1 MRLALDI
8 PNQYRRNKMIQWNKE
23 TLESP
28 NSVAQI
34 LTLAETEWNNRKE
47 LYKRIR
53 RKTSYSEIVSTD
65 DNKIKVGFE
74 NYINSMVTGYF
85 AGKTP
90 IYDVEKISDPK
101 KLNIIKRILN
111 KVFSVDKNKD
121 EELKVL
127 IDYISKYND
136 EAAEFFDLSFDYFGM
151 RACYE
156 VLYENDE
163 NEIVYTKQSALNT
176 IGIFDYSTPVQQI
189 GQLRKWTEK
198 DKNNNDIIIVELT
211 TINGKRYYSPT
222 PEDYKKLKEDESRY
236 EESKW
241 NMLPCI
247 AIENEMGLSCFELV
261 ISLICAYERVI
272 QNSRNTF
279 QYNDDAKLKI
289 TGYSPQNELMV
300 TKLDKE
306 GNPELDEN
314 GQEKQVLNEARKKED
329 EAMLKMGVFYTPD
342 NSGDIAWV
350 EKNVQDTA
358 LQNHKKT
365 LIDLISMISG
375 VPNITDL
382 GFTNADN
389 ASALDRKFFA
399 LEQMITQADKQ
410 FKKAILRRWETII
423 DRINKRKNKQYDFR
437 SIKIDLQ
444 RNLPT
449 DKGTETDRAL
459 KLRGLLSD
467 ESIIDMLPDDFDSIS
482 ELEKV
487 DKQNQENME
496 KNLENM
502 QILGSDGED
511 GKMELSQQTDE
522 KAKGDISKNK
532 QTNSKQIA
540 NDTENVPFQSK
551 QSISNSKQ

>member
-1 MRLALDI
+1 
-8 PNQYRRNKMIQWNKE
+8 MIQWNKE
-23 TLESP
+23 TLENP
-28 NSVAQI
+28 DSVAQI
-34 LTLAETEWNNRKE
+34 VSLADTEWEARKK
-47 LYKRIR
+47 LYERIR
-53 RKTSYSEIVSTD
+53 RKLSNSEMVSTN
-65 DNKIKVGFE
+65 DNNIKVGFE

-85 AGKTP
+85 AGKAPT
-90 IYDVEKISDPK
+90 YDVEKISEPK
-101 KLNIIKRILN
+101 KLNIIKELLN
-111 KVFSVDKNKD
+111 KIFNNDNNKD

-136 EAAEFFDLSFDYFGM
+136 DGAEFFDLAFDYFGL

-156 VLYENDE
+156 VIYENSE

-176 IGIFDYSTPVQQI
+176 IGIFDYSTPVNQI

-198 DKNNNDIIIVELT
+198 NENNADITIIELT
-211 TINGKRYYSPT
+211 TINGKKYYSPT
-222 PEDYKKLKEDESRY
+222 PEDYKKLKEIESRK
-236 EESKW
+236 EKGKW
-241 NMLPCI
+241 DMLPCI
-247 AIENEMGLSCFELV
+247 ATENEKGLSSFELV

-289 TGYSPQNELMV
+289 TGYEPDEETLIQETDKDGNLVKNKDGSPKMIE
-300 TKLDKE
+300 
-306 GNPELDEN
+306 NPLRKQFDES
-314 GQEKQVLNEARKKED
+314 L
-329 EAMLKMGVFYTPD
+329 LKAKVFYTPD

-350 EKNVQDTA
+350 EKTVQDTA

-382 GFTNADN
+382 GFTTADN

-399 LEQMITQADKQ
+399 LEQMITSADKQ
-410 FKKAILRRWETII
+410 FKKSILRRWETII
-423 DRINKRKNKQYDFR
+423 DKINKKKQKHYDFR
-437 SIKIDLQ
+437 NIKIDLQ

-467 ESIIDMLPDDFDSIS
+467 ASIIDMLPDDFDSTS
-482 ELEKV
+482 ELEKI
-487 DKQNQENME
+487 DKQNQENID

-502 QILGSDGED
+502 KKMGQNTDGAALNVKVD
-511 GKMELSQQTDE
+511 
-522 KAKGDISKNK
+522 NK
-532 QTNSKQIA
+532 
-540 NDTENVPFQSK
+540 
-551 QSISNSKQ
+551 SNSEVKDNVKKEDIKKTETTIKKEE

>member
-1 MRLALDI
+1 
-8 PNQYRRNKMIQWNKE
+8 MIQWKKE
-23 TLESP
+23 TLENP
-28 NSVAQI
+28 DSVAQI
-34 LTLAETEWNNRKE
+34 LALADTEWNNRKQ
-47 LYKRIR
+47 LYERIK
-53 RKTSYSEIVSTD
+53 RKTSNSEIVSLD
-65 DNKIKVGFE
+65 DNIIKVGFE
-74 NYINSMVTGYF
+74 SYINSMVTGYF
-85 AGKTP
+85 AGKPP
-90 IYDVEKISDPK
+90 IYDVEKISDPT
-101 KLNIIKRILN
+101 KLNIIKELLN
-111 KVFSVDKNKD
+111 KVFNTDSNKD

-136 EAAEFFDLSFDYFGM
+136 ESTEFFDLAFDYFGM

-156 VLYENDE
+156 RLYENDE

-176 IGIFDYSTPVQQI
+176 IGIFDYNTPVNQI

-198 DKNNNDIIIVELT
+198 DKNNVDITVVELI
-211 TINGKRYYSPT
+211 TINGKKYYSPT
-222 PEDYKKLKEDESRY
+222 PEDYKKLQEDESRY
-236 EESKW
+236 EEGKW
-241 NMLPCI
+241 GMLPCI

-279 QYNDDAKLKI
+279 QYNDEAKLKI
-289 TGYSPQNELMV
+289 TGFTPQNELMV
-300 TKLDKE
+300 TKLDKD

-314 GQEKQVLNEARKKED
+314 GQEKQVLNKAREEED
-329 EAMLKMGVFYTPD
+329 KTLLKMGVFYTPD
-342 NSGDIAWV
+342 NTGDIAWI

-399 LEQMITQADKQ
+399 LEQMITSADKQ
-410 FKKAILRRWETII
+410 FKKALLRRWETII
-423 DRINKRKNKQYDFR
+423 DRINKRKNKKYDFR

-467 ESIIDMLPDDFDSIS
+467 ESIIDMLPDDLDAIS
-482 ELEKV
+482 EIEKIN
-487 DKQNQENME
+487 KQNQENIE

-502 QILGSDGED
+502 KNNS
-511 GKMELSQQTDE
+511 T
-522 KAKGDISKNK
+522 KNK
-532 QTNSKQIA
+532 KYEVGDTDVEVSRQKDDGAKKDIPESEPTNAK
-540 NDTENVPFQSK
+540 
-551 QSISNSKQ
+551 

>member
-1 MRLALDI
+1 
-8 PNQYRRNKMIQWNKE
+8 MIQWNKE
-23 TLESP
+23 TLEET
-28 NSVAQI
+28 NSVSQI
-34 LTLAETEWNNRKE
+34 LSIAETEWASRKM
-47 LYKRIR
+47 LYERIR
-53 RKTSYSEIVSTD
+53 RKPTYSELVSES
-65 DNKIKVGFE
+65 DNSVKVAFE

-85 AGKTP
+85 AGKAP
-90 IYDVEKISDPK
+90 VYDVEKVSDPT
-101 KLNIIKRILN
+101 KLNIIKKLLN
-111 KVFSVDKNKD
+111 KVFNIDNNKD

-136 EAAEFFDLSFDYFGM
+136 EATEFFNLAFDYFGM

-156 VLYENDE
+156 ILYENDE
-163 NEIVYTKQSALNT
+163 NEMVYTNQSALNT
-176 IGIFDYSTPVQQI
+176 IGIFDYSTPVNQI

-198 DKNNNDIIIVELT
+198 DKNNADIIIVELT
-211 TINGKRYYSPT
+211 TINGKKYYTPT
-222 PEDYKKLKEDESRY
+222 PEDIRKLKEIEDRKTEG
-236 EESKW
+236 KW
-241 NMLPCI
+241 DMLPCI
-247 AIENEMGLSCFELV
+247 AIENEMGLSSFELV

-289 TGYSPQNELMV
+289 TGFTPQNELMV

-314 GQEKQVLNEARKKED
+314 GQEKQVVNKAREEED
-329 EAMLKMGVFYTPD
+329 KALLKMGVFYTPD
-342 NSGDIAWV
+342 KSGDIAWV
-350 EKNVQDTA
+350 EKSIQDTA

-365 LIDLISMISG
+365 LVDLISMISG

-399 LEQMITQADKQ
+399 LEQMITNADRQ
-410 FKKAILRRWETII
+410 FRKALLRRWQIII
-423 DRINKRKNKQYDFR
+423 DRINKRKSKKYDFR

-449 DKGTETDRAL
+449 DKYTETDRAL

-467 ESIIDMLPDDFDSIS
+467 ESIIDMLPDDLDSMS
-482 ELEKV
+482 EIQKI

-502 QILGSDGED
+502 S
-511 GKMELSQQTDE
+511 KMGQDVTNAPLNVSKESQDE
-522 KAKGDISKNK
+522 KILENKKGEVEIK
-532 QTNSKQIA
+532 QKNSKYS
-540 NDTENVPFQSK
+540 DTK
-551 QSISNSKQ
+551 IK

>member
-1 MRLALDI
+1 
-8 PNQYRRNKMIQWNKE
+8 MIQWNLE
-23 TLESP
+23 TLENE

-34 LTLAETEWNNRKE
+34 LMLADKEWNARKQ
-47 LYKRIR
+47 LYERIR
-53 RKTSYSEIVSTD
+53 RKTDNSELVSLD
-65 DNKIKVGFE
+65 DNKIKVAFE

-90 IYDVEKISDPK
+90 VYDVEKISDPT
-101 KLNIIKRILN
+101 KLNIIKKLLN
-111 KVFSVDKNKD
+111 KVFNTDANKD

-136 EAAEFFDLSFDYFGM
+136 DATEFFDLAFDYFGM
-151 RACYE
+151 RGCYE
-156 VLYENDE
+156 ILYENEE

-176 IGIFDYSTPVQQI
+176 MGIFDYSTPVKQI
-189 GQLRKWTEK
+189 GQLRKWTER
-198 DKNNNDIIIVELT
+198 DKNGADITIVELT

-222 PEDYKKLKEDESRY
+222 PNDYKKLQEDKDRFK
-236 EESKW
+236 ESKW

-247 AIENEMGLSCFELV
+247 AIENEMGLSSFELV
-261 ISLICAYERVI
+261 VSLICAYERVI

-289 TGYSPQNELMV
+289 TGFDPQNDLMV
-300 TKLDKE
+300 TKLDKD

-314 GQEKQVLNEARKKED
+314 GQEKQILNKAREEED
-329 EAMLKMGVFYTPD
+329 KALLKMKVFYTPD
-342 NSGDIAWV
+342 NTGDIAWV
-350 EKNVQDTA
+350 EKSVQDTA
-358 LQNHKKT
+358 LENHKKT
-365 LIDLISMISG
+365 LIDLIAMISG

-399 LEQMITQADKQ
+399 LEQMITDADKH
-410 FKKAILRRWETII
+410 FKQAILRRWETII
-423 DRINKRKNKQYDFR
+423 DRINRRKNKSYDFR

-449 DKGTETDRAL
+449 DKDTETTRAL

-467 ESIIDMLPDDFDSIS
+467 ASIIDMLPDDLDSTS

-487 DKQNQENME
+487 DKQNQENIE
-496 KNLENM
+496 RNLENM
-502 QILGSDGED
+502 ATI
-511 GKMELSQQTDE
+511 GKDTTNIEVNNKMANNNQKQDNE
-522 KAKGDISKNK
+522 KQNISKEK
-532 QTNSKQIA
+532 GEKEKWS
-540 NDTENVPFQSK
+540 
-551 QSISNSKQ
+551 

>member
-1 MRLALDI
+1 
-8 PNQYRRNKMIQWNKE
+8 MIQWNVE
-23 TLESP
+23 TLENP
-28 NSVAQI
+28 DSVAQI
-34 LTLAETEWNNRKE
+34 LSLAEKEWNNRKQ
-47 LYKRIR
+47 LYERIR
-53 RKTSYSEIVSTD
+53 RKATYSEIVSQD
-65 DNKIKVGFE
+65 DNNIKVGFE

-85 AGKTP
+85 AGKAP
-90 IYDVEKISDPK
+90 VYDVEKVSDPT
-101 KLNIIKRILN
+101 KLNIIKKLLN
-111 KVFSVDKNKD
+111 KVFNSDTNKD

-136 EAAEFFDLSFDYFGM
+136 EATEFFDLAFDYFGM

-156 VLYENDE
+156 ILYENDE

-176 IGIFDYSTPVQQI
+176 IGIFDYSTPVNQI

-198 DKNNNDIIIVELT
+198 DKNNTDITIVELT
-211 TINGKRYYSPT
+211 TINGKKYYTPT
-222 PEDYKKLKEDESRY
+222 PDDIKKLKEL
-236 EESKW
+236 EERKKEGKW

-289 TGYSPQNELMV
+289 TGYTPQNELMV
-300 TKLDKE
+300 TKLNKDGE
-306 GNPELDEN
+306 AELDEN
-314 GQEKQVLNEARKKED
+314 GQPKQVLNKAREEED
-329 EAMLKMGVFYTPD
+329 TALLKMKVFYTPD
-342 NSGDIAWV
+342 NTGDIAWV
-350 EKNVQDTA
+350 EKTVQDTA

-410 FKKAILRRWETII
+410 FKKALLRRWETII

-449 DKGTETDRAL
+449 DKDTETTRAL

-482 ELEKV
+482 ELQKM
-487 DKQNQENME
+487 DKQNQQNIE

-502 QILGSDGED
+502 S
-511 GKMELSQQTDE
+511 KMGQNTNNSQLNVQKNNKNNTN
-522 KAKGDISKNK
+522 AKFEVK
-532 QTNSKQIA
+532 QDNIKQETAI
-540 NDTENVPFQSK
+540 NE
-551 QSISNSKQ
+551 

>member
-1 MRLALDI
+1 
-8 PNQYRRNKMIQWNKE
+8 MIQWNRE
-23 TLESP
+23 TLENA
-28 NSVAQI
+28 NSVSQI
-34 LTLAETEWNNRKE
+34 LSIAETEWTNRKK
-47 LYKRIR
+47 LYERIKR
-53 RKTSYSEIVSTD
+53 KPTYSELVSESDT
-65 DNKIKVGFE
+65 NIKVAFE
-74 NYINSMVTGYF
+74 NYINSIVTGYF
-85 AGKTP
+85 AGKAP
-90 IYDVEKISDPK
+90 VYDVEKISDPK
-101 KLNIIKRILN
+101 KLNIIKKLLN
-111 KVFSVDKNKD
+111 KVFNTDANKD

-127 IDYISKYND
+127 IDFISKYND
-136 EAAEFFDLSFDYFGM
+136 DGTEFFELAFDYFGM

-156 VLYENDE
+156 VLYENE
-163 NEIVYTKQSALNT
+163 QNEIVYTKQSALNT
-176 IGIFDYSTPVQQI
+176 IGIFDYSTPVKQI

-198 DKNNNDIIIVELT
+198 NEKNADIIIVELT
-211 TINGKRYYSPT
+211 TVNGKKYYSPM
-222 PEDYKKLKEDESRY
+222 PENIKKLKEIENRRKNG
-236 EESKW
+236 KW

-247 AIENEMGLSCFELV
+247 AIENEMGLSSFELV

-289 TGYSPQNELMV
+289 TGFTPQNELMV

-314 GQEKQVLNEARKKED
+314 GQEKQVINKARKEED
-329 EAMLKMGVFYTPD
+329 KALLEMGVFYTPD

-350 EKNVQDTA
+350 EKNIQDTA

-399 LEQMITQADKQ
+399 LEQMITNADKQ
-410 FKKAILRRWETII
+410 FKKAFLRRWEIII
-423 DRINKRKNKQYDFR
+423 DRINKRKNKKYDFR

-467 ESIIDMLPDDFDSIS
+467 ESVIDMLPDDLDAVS
-482 ELEKV
+482 EIEKINI
-487 DKQNQENME
+487 QNQENIE

-502 QILGSDGED
+502 QKM
-511 GKMELSQQTDE
+511 GKDITNAQLNTDQG
-522 KAKGDISKNK
+522 KKI
-532 QTNSKQIA
+532 
-540 NDTENVPFQSK
+540 TENQDVKAEIKQKNIK
-551 QSISNSKQ
+551 QSDTIKK

>member
-1 MRLALDI
+1 
-8 PNQYRRNKMIQWNKE
+8 MIQWNKE
-23 TLESP
+23 TLENP
-28 NSVAQI
+28 DSVAQI
-34 LTLAETEWNNRKE
+34 LPLAEVEWNSRKE
-47 LYKRIR
+47 LYERIR
-53 RKTSYSEIVSTD
+53 RKMSCSEIVSKD
-65 DNKIKVGFE
+65 DDRIKVGFE

-85 AGKTP
+85 AGKSP
-90 IYDVEKISDPK
+90 VYDVEKVSDQN
-101 KLNIIKRILN
+101 KLNIIKRVLK
-111 KVFSVDKNKD
+111 KVFHTDNNKD

-136 EAAEFFDLSFDYFGM
+136 ESAEFFDLAFDYFGM

-156 VLYENDE
+156 VLYENEE

-176 IGIFDYSTPVQQI
+176 IGIFDYSTPVNQV
-189 GQLRKWTEK
+189 GQLRRWIEK
-198 DKNNNDIIIVELT
+198 DEKNVDMMMVELT
-211 TINGKRYYSPT
+211 TVNGKKYYSPM
-222 PEDYKKLKEDESRY
+222 PEDKRKLRELEGKR
-236 EESKW
+236 EEGKW
-241 NMLPCI
+241 EMIPCI

-289 TGYSPQNELMV
+289 TGYEPDEPTMIEE
-300 TKLDKE
+300 K
-306 GNPELDEN
+306 DEN
-314 GQEKQVLNEARKKED
+314 GEIVLDDKGDVKMIENPLRKKHD
-329 EAMLKMGVFYTPD
+329 EALLKAKVFYTPD
-342 NSGDIAWV
+342 NAGDIDWV

-399 LEQMITQADKQ
+399 LEQMITSADKQ
-410 FKKAILRRWETII
+410 FKRALLRRWETII
-423 DRINKRKNKQYDFR
+423 NKINKEKSKQYDFR
-437 SIKIDLQ
+437 TIKIDLQ

-467 ESIIDMLPDDFDSIS
+467 ESVIDMLPDDFDSIS
-482 ELEKV
+482 ELEKL
-487 DKQNQENME
+487 DKQNRENMQ
-496 KNLENM
+496 KNLENIRGM
-502 QILGSDGED
+502 GNDQYEVKEG
-511 GKMELSQQTDE
+511 GKDDMGLLQQTDGKTE
-522 KAKGDISKNK
+522 KDISKNEP
-532 QTNSKQIA
+532 T
-540 NDTENVPFQSK
+540 DTE
-551 QSISNSKQ
+551 